1 MPYEELSSLPGGS
14 TGNANEK
21 QGPKA
26 LPASAFG
33 KTSAPTSEVIQE
45 RPNYIFVNNTG
56 SYAFSFNPSASVG
69 GTHTDK
75 SSYSTGSVRFQR
87 SDIGQVTP
95 IELHVNPKAWRRTD
109 ASSTVGD
116 ITFVYKGGL

>member
-45 RPNYIFVNNTG
+45 RPNYIFVNILVVML
-56 SYAFSFNPSASVG
+56 FLLIHLLLSAVLIL
-69 GTHTDK
+69 TNLL
-75 SSYSTGSVRFQR
+75 
-87 SDIGQVTP
+87 ILQVQ
-95 IELHVNPKAWRRTD
+95 
-109 ASSTVGD
+109 
-116 ITFVYKGGL
+116 

>member
-75 SSYSTGSVRFQR
+75 SSYSTGSVRLTCN
-87 SDIGQVTP
+87 SIGVTCP
-95 IELHVNPKAWRRTD
+95 ML
-109 ASSTVGD
+109 
-116 ITFVYKGGL
+116 LC